1 MKMYFDSKIGASKL
15 LIEQF
20 VHYQYL
26 HLTLNFVP
34 DFLKEV
40 SLYEIFH
47 RPFLKNFS
55 NSDHRI
61 YLLAWSH
68 FHLVLLK
75 IFMLSKVQW
84 FWFLPWPRSILF
96 ATKIIVACS
105 SHSSLTRDAHLSACS
120 IPSSLEPSKKIII
133 PDAFRKYCL
142 NMFVKN

>member
-1 MKMYFDSKIGASKL
+1 MTMYFDSKIGASKL
-15 LIEQF
+15 LIERF

-26 HLTLNFVP
+26 HLTLNFAP

-61 YLLAWSH
+61 YQQAWSH
-68 FHLVLLK
+68 SHLVLLNK
-75 IFMLSKVQW
+75 MYFSKMKW
-84 FWFLPWPRSILF
+84 FGFLPWPRSILF

-142 NMFVKN
+142 NIKS